1 MKKIESFSRQVV
13 EVFPIL
19 MREIMKREDSPL
31 TRGMISFP
39 QMVALDHLS
48 RHSKVKMSELARV
61 LSIKMS
67 SATSLVDRLITQR
80 MLTREGDAEDRRIV
94 WIKLS
99 LRGRKAVQRI
109 IQQKSRA
116 ISDIFSILTDLERE
130 QYLRVLLKIHNHLN
144 KPQS

>member
-1 MKKIESFSRQVV
+1 MKKIEAFSRQVV
-13 EVFPIL
+13 EVLPIL

-48 RHSKVKMSELARV
+48 RHPKVKMSELARA

-67 SATSLVDRLITQR
+67 SATSLVNRLIAQR

-99 LRGRKAVQRI
+99 PRGRKAVQRI

-116 ISDIFSILTDLERE
+116 ISDIFSVLTGLERE
-130 QYLRVLLKIHNHLN
+130 QYLHILLKIHSHLN